1 MDEVPPLKE
10 RRLEVLPREID
21 AMESPPRFV
30 LVVHRRFECSR
41 LEKDF
46 LAAAYQQVISEIR
59 RPLFEEFHSQMAP
72 SVSFDHDIFPSR
84 KVEGAP

>member
-1 MDEVPPLKE
+1 MGEVLPLKE
-10 RRLEVLPREID
+10 RRLEVLPREIK

-46 LAAAYQQVISEIR
+46 LAAAYQQVIPEIR
-59 RPLFEEFHSQMAP
+59 RPLFEEIPSQLAP
-72 SVSFDHDIFPSR
+72 SDSLNQDVFPSR
-84 KVEGAP
+84 KIEGV